1 MSTEIPHA
9 HTKNHAFIDLNARLR
24 EGMALCN
31 RRGMLKASLAGMAG
45 LSLPQLLAKRAK
57 AVAAGQAMSSRKSVI
72 LLWLAGGPSHLD
84 TWDPK
89 PTRPYEN
96 RGPFGVTQTALPGVH
111 FCEHLPKQAAMADKF
126 TVIRSVDCRMSNHEP
141 NMVMQTGNRE
151 AGPRVNPQGHLYP
164 AYGSIISKFRGANEP
179 GLPPYVAFQRS
190 RSHVAYGGYL
200 GQKYDPFLA
209 QQVTKLPI
217 YDQIGNDTGQV
228 GGAPLF
234 TLASGLDSA
243 RIGSRR
249 QLLQQIDQIRS
260 HLDNAGFTVHV
271 GSAVD
276 PSVLTGDAAV
286 NHMAWVSGNGAVDVV
301 EAGGWDDML
310 SGAAWIVDALLGT
323 GTRGEVRPPFDV
335 AIDAINRTSDGS
347 AGRVLSVDL
356 PSGLDCDSGS
366 RLGRCVRADHT
377 ATFVAPKRGLVE
389 DGASE
394 WVGAIHVVDIGIPR
408 SLREEVLR

>member
-1 MSTEIPHA
+1 MSGSLPVLSGEQAREIDSRA
-9 HTKNHAFIDLNARLR
+9 LR
-24 EGMALCN
+24 EHGLTGLVLMENAG
-31 RRGMLKASLAGMAG
+31 RGCA
-45 LSLPQLLAKRAK
+45 
-57 AVAAGQAMSSRKSVI
+57 
-72 LLWLAGGPSHLD
+72 
-84 TWDPK
+84 
-89 PTRPYEN
+89 E
-96 RGPFGVTQTALPGVH
+96 
-111 FCEHLPKQAAMADKF
+111 
-126 TVIRSVDCRMSNHEP
+126 
-141 NMVMQTGNRE
+141 
-151 AGPRVNPQGHLYP
+151 
-164 AYGSIISKFRGANEP
+164 
-179 GLPPYVAFQRS
+179 
-190 RSHVAYGGYL
+190 
-200 GQKYDPFLA
+200 
-209 QQVTKLPI
+209 
-217 YDQIGNDTGQV
+217 
-228 GGAPLF
+228 
-234 TLASGLDSA
+234 
-243 RIGSRR
+243 
-249 QLLQQIDQIRS
+249 LLQRLGIDGPIRICAGKGNNGGDGYVIAR